1 MQKGLGFRR
10 TCRKREREKGGGGGL
25 GGGHLHEKKA
35 LPGTSGKSVI
45 LKRSTAIFCGT
56 F

>member
-10 TCRKREREKGGGGGL
+10 TCRKREREREGGGGW
-25 GGGHLHEKKA
+25 GGHLHEKKA